1 MVPLAFSL
9 LLPPLRPPS
18 LSPLV
23 VELVTSGGTGTFNP
37 PSEVVAVAP
46 SSEDLATLT
55 AAAPAFP
62 PGALGF
68 EVEVEEVNV
77 EVALEA
83 PAPVEPRPPPEP
95 PLGSPCFLFTA
106 FRRQSLLMW
115 SFPPQIQQRDDLS
128 STPSQECDHLQVFPA
143 RHPCPD
149 TKYLQGLSMVA
160 PGFGLLSGVVL
171 DEVF

>member
-1 MVPLAFSL
+1 
-9 LLPPLRPPS
+9 
-18 LSPLV
+18 
-23 VELVTSGGTGTFNP
+23 GTGTFNP

-83 PAPVEPRPPPEP
+83 PVSSATPTMQAKRCAVGFISPEAYSIQVEGMADDAEADDVEDMPR
-95 PLGSPCFLFTA
+95 LFN
-106 FRRQSLLMW
+106 Q
-115 SFPPQIQQRDDLS
+115 
-128 STPSQECDHLQVFPA
+128 HN
-143 RHPCPD
+143 
-149 TKYLQGLSMVA
+149 
-160 PGFGLLSGVVL
+160 
-171 DEVF
+171 